1 MSKNWFSQFLLNKH
15 FKVIDLI
22 NFPSLMYIVE
32 INGLPFFPSLNH
44 QLKILRVCGD
54 VPTFCRRMVLH
65 NHVKN
70 KIRYELFFLFL
81 LDSSSPH
88 IICVWVEMN
97 VWGVQS
103 HLSPLSFDSFC
114 NYGYMTL

>member
-1 MSKNWFSQFLLNKH
+1 
-15 FKVIDLI
+15 
-22 NFPSLMYIVE
+22 MYIVE

-70 KIRYELFFLFL
+70 KIRYELFFFFFSLIPPP
-81 LDSSSPH
+81 PH

-103 HLSPLSFDSFC
+103 HLPPFRSFLFAI
-114 NYGYMTL
+114 MVI